1 MQKIQESKL
10 LNSIEP
16 ITIEIAKKIMKQM
29 ENCICS
35 IKNGHLFGNGFLFK
49 FSFGKDK
56 ECKVLMTGYNMIK
69 TEDINKNNNIGIF
82 LGDEKEKKYIQLG
95 NKRRIYSDEKLGIRM
110 IILENKDNINNDK
123 NYLELDD
130 NLLVNNFNFK
140 NNSIYILQRAQN
152 KIESVSFGKIS
163 EIKDNKI
170 KHLCK
175 KENGSYG
182 SPILNLS
189 NNKVIGIQ
197 NDKQNSGFNVGTFLK
212 MPILLLRN
220 KKEEILNNNDNDKLR
235 KLEIGKSLEISFI
248 KKPKIEKIMNSNV
261 LQNQINNMSNQQMNP
276 QINQQIFQQMNPPMN
291 NSNQFNNMNYNMNIG
306 MMNQNN
312 IGNNMINN
320 NNLNNN
326 MNMNNEIKD
335 NNINNNNINMM
346 NNLGFLNDG
355 NNNINNGCSQ
365 NNFQMG
371 NQLNMMN
378 MNDNMIN
385 QNNKDGVINE
395 LSQGFCPKIT
405 FIFKD
410 AQGPNININ
419 ADYGTTIH
427 HLLLNY
433 FKRIGKSD
441 IMRSNLLKCFKFICN
456 NQTLNNYDQT
466 KIEDIFW
473 GGSTPII
480 IVFRPENLKEIKFK
494 TTSNFIY
501 TMHIISYFTV
511 NFLLKLF
518 LDEVKKPNLFGKSDK
533 ICFIH
538 NGNKINY
545 EENQKIYQFFME
557 KEPIII
563 VIDKDNLINDAS
575 IQVS

>member
-1 MQKIQESKL
+1 M
-10 LNSIEP
+10 
-16 ITIEIAKKIMKQM
+16 
-29 ENCICS
+29 
-35 IKNGHLFGNGFLFK
+35 
-49 FSFGKDK
+49 
-56 ECKVLMTGYNMIK
+56 
-69 TEDINKNNNIGIF
+69 NNN
-82 LGDEKEKKYIQLG
+82 
-95 NKRRIYSDEKLGIRM
+95 N
-110 IILENKDNINNDK
+110 
-123 NYLELDD
+123 
-130 NLLVNNFNFK
+130 
-140 NNSIYILQRAQN
+140 
-152 KIESVSFGKIS
+152 
-163 EIKDNKI
+163 
-170 KHLCK
+170 
-175 KENGSYG
+175 
-182 SPILNLS
+182 
-189 NNKVIGIQ
+189 NNKFI
-197 NDKQNSGFNVGTFLK
+197 
-212 MPILLLRN
+212 
-220 KKEEILNNNDNDKLR
+220 
-235 KLEIGKSLEISFI
+235 KLEIRKSLEISFI
-248 KKPKIEKIMNSNV
+248 KKQKIENIMNNNV
-261 LQNQINNMSNQQMNP
+261 LQNHIDYMNNQQMNP
-276 QINQQIFQQMNPPMN
+276 QINQQMYQQMNPQMN

-320 NNLNNN
+320 N

-335 NNINNNNINMM
+335 NNMNMM

-355 NNNINNGCSQ
+355 INNINNGYNQ

-371 NQLNMMN
+371 NQLNIMN

-385 QNNKDGVINE
+385 KNNKDSIINE
-395 LSQGFCPKIT
+395 LNQGFGPKIT

-427 HLLLNY
+427 QLLLNY

-441 IMRSNLLKCFKFICN
+441 IMRSNLLKCFQFICN

-473 GGSTPII
+473 GGPTPMI
-480 IVFRPENLKEIKFK
+480 IVFRPENLKEIKFN

-501 TMHIISYFTV
+501 TMNINSYFTV

-563 VIDKDNLINDAS
+563 VIDKDNLISDAP
-575 IQVS
+575 IQES